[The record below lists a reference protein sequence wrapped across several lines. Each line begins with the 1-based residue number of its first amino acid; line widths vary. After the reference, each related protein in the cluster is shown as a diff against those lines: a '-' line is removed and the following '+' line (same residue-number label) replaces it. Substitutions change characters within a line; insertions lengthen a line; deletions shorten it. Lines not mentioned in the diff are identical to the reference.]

1 MLTNEKINITEYTQI
16 AMLATEAAILK
27 AADGGT
33 LVFGICGGYQM
44 LGRSV
49 SDPEQ
54 VEAAGITDIAGMGLL
69 DMDTV
74 FRGEKVQTQTRGT
87 FSGVAGELACL
98 NGLSYEG
105 YEIHMGRSREA
116 RGVVTG
122 GGNVYGSYIHGIF
135 DAPGVADAVLGA
147 LCRKKGLSPSILGA
161 FDPVAY
167 REEQYDKLAQVVREG
182 LDMELVY
189 RILDRRD

>member
-1 MLTNEKINITEYTQI
+1 
-16 AMLATEAAILK
+16 
-27 AADGGT
+27 
-33 LVFGICGGYQM
+33 M

-49 SDPEQ
+49 SDPEK

-74 FRGEKVQTQTRGT
+74 FQGEKVQTQTRGT
-87 FSGVAGELACL
+87 FSGIEGELGCL

-105 YEIHMGRSREA
+105 YEIHMGRSRAA
-116 RGVVTG
+116 RSVVTG
-122 GGNVYGSYIHGIF
+122 GGNVYGSYVHGIF

-147 LCRKKGLSPSILGA
+147 LCRKKELSTDILGS
-161 FDPVAY
+161 FDPAAY
-167 REEQYDKLAQVVREG
+167 REEQYNKLAKVVREG

>member
-1 MLTNEKINITEYTQI
+1 M
-16 AMLATEAAILK
+16 
-27 AADGGT
+27 
-33 LVFGICGGYQM
+33 
-44 LGRSV
+44 
-49 SDPEQ
+49 
-54 VEAAGITDIAGMGLL
+54 
-69 DMDTV
+69 
-74 FRGEKVQTQTRGT
+74 QTQTRGT

-105 YEIHMGRSREA
+105 YEIHMGRSREV
-116 RGVVTG
+116 RGVVTAAG
-122 GGNVYGSYIHGIF
+122 TCTAAISTAF
-135 DAPGVADAVLGA
+135 STPPASPDAVLGA

>member
-1 MLTNEKINITEYTQI
+1 
-16 AMLATEAAILK
+16 
-27 AADGGT
+27 
-33 LVFGICGGYQM
+33 M

-87 FSGVAGELACL
+87 FSGVTGELACL

-105 YEIHMGRSREA
+105 YEIHMGRSREV

>member
-1 MLTNEKINITEYTQI
+1 M
-16 AMLATEAAILK
+16 
-27 AADGGT
+27 
-33 LVFGICGGYQM
+33 
-44 LGRSV
+44 
-49 SDPEQ
+49 
-54 VEAAGITDIAGMGLL
+54 
-69 DMDTV
+69 
-74 FRGEKVQTQTRGT
+74 QTQTRGT
-87 FSGVAGELACL
+87 FSGVTGELACL
-98 NGLSYEG
+98 NSLSYEG

-122 GGNVYGSYIHGIF
+122 GGSVYGSYIHGIF

>member
-1 MLTNEKINITEYTQI
+1 M
-16 AMLATEAAILK
+16 ACRLAL
-27 AADGGT
+27 GT
-33 LVFGICGGYQM
+33 GA
-44 LGRSV
+44 GR
-49 SDPEQ
+49 
-54 VEAAGITDIAGMGLL
+54 
-69 DMDTV
+69 
-74 FRGEKVQTQTRGT
+74 
-87 FSGVAGELACL
+87 FSGGQGPLAGR
-98 NGLSYEG
+98 NGRGYEG
-105 YEIHMGRSREA
+105 YEIHMGQCAAAMPPLAGS
-116 RGVVTG
+116 GS
-122 GGNVYGSYIHGIF
+122 VYGSYIHGIF

>member
-1 MLTNEKINITEYTQI
+1 
-16 AMLATEAAILK
+16 
-27 AADGGT
+27 
-33 LVFGICGGYQM
+33 M
-44 LGRSV
+44 LGRSI

-54 VEAAGITDIAGMGLL
+54 VETAGITDIAGMGLL

-87 FSGVAGELACL
+87 LSGIEGELDCL

-105 YEIHMGRSREA
+105 YEIHMGRSRAA
-116 RGVVTG
+116 RSVVTG
-122 GGNVYGSYIHGIF
+122 GGNVYGSYVHGIF
-135 DAPGVADAVLGA
+135 DAPGAADAVLGA
-147 LCRKKGLSPSILGA
+147 LCRKKGLNPSILGS
-161 FDPVAY
+161 FDPAAY